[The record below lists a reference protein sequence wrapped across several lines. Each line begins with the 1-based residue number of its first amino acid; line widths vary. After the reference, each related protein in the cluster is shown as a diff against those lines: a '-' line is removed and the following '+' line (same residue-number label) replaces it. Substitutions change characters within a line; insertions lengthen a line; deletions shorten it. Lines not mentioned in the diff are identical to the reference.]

1 MDRFLGNRDTVPGTC
16 PHPTGWDSP
25 GSAWGEEVSQ
35 GAFPLRLP
43 ISPSSGVSRALLK
56 KIIREKR
63 SRASGEGCWGG
74 FFSPLAGRTVPN
86 TPWGG
91 CSEPR
96 TRCLRLPWGQ
106 GLPHRL
112 HVFCA
117 LKRQSIMS
125 QRYFSCSP
133 WVVAG
138 SSNIS
143 FVPGGGWSSAHQLPP
158 LFLRGHSCHP
168 PVVIPPGSSSP
179 RLHPLQLTRPSHC

>member
-1 MDRFLGNRDTVPGTC
+1 MGFPGERV
-16 PHPTGWDSP
+16 GRGGQP
-25 GSAWGEEVSQ
+25 GSV
-35 GAFPLRLP
+35 
-43 ISPSSGVSRALLK
+43 SPSPPHFTLIRCLQSPAEKNELEK
-56 KIIREKR
+56 KK

-106 GLPHRL
+106 GLPHRF

-117 LKRQSIMS
+117 LKRQSIRS

-168 PVVIPPGSSSP
+168 PVVILPGSSSP